1 MPTVGSFLIVKLTL
15 FRMMVVVMAIK
26 TCLLGASAAD
36 GRVVLDF
43 ANGNALLKVDG
54 DKDDDWWIESST
66 DFLTW
71 TTVTNLGP
79 LLSGNETN
87 APWRSLGTQAD
98 QIRYYRAR
106 QTAGLYDPAIF
117 RTVSLMYTQA
127 TLTAFT
133 NALRLGRQYG
143 TNVYVP
149 RLWLDNGA
157 TNYHVG
163 ARYKGN
169 TSFTMGGR
177 KKSLNL
183 EFDFVTPD
191 DDLMHYETVNLNN
204 AAGDETIMREP
215 LYFTIMSQYMP
226 CPKGAIARVEFNGS
240 LWGVYSMVQ
249 QYDGQLVRE
258 WFPSNNGDRWRA
270 PNAPVGGFN
279 SSNSAFHYF
288 GNTNLASYTR
298 HYELRNTKADTNTAW
313 ARLINAI
320 YVLNATP
327 TDQRRDRVEDVFAV
341 DNWLWF
347 LALENLF
354 VDDDSYWNKGADYAF
369 YFEPESG
376 RIHPVEHDGNEAFAA
391 IGSVNYTLSPVQ
403 GATGNNRPLLYRLLP
418 IPELR
423 QRYLAHMR
431 TVLQEYFNPGTM
443 TPMINAFHA
452 LSIASIIADPNK
464 SYTMGTYTNDLNAL
478 KAYVTNRSNFLRT
491 HAELT
496 PLQPNIEWVSGP
508 TSTVYPTNAANLTAR
523 VVPNGN
529 SGVGSVWLYFR
540 DKSYGRFTV
549 REMFDD
555 GAHGDG
561 AAGDGIYG
569 AVTTNFPAGNRIH
582 YYVEARATNTAQA
595 AVFSPPRA
603 ENVTYNYRV
612 GLLTAQ
618 NTPVVINEFMADNVS
633 TLADSQGEYDD
644 WIELRNL
651 TDAPANL
658 TGLYL
663 TDNATNPRKW
673 PFPTGTTIPANGYLV
688 VWADENGSA
697 TPGLHANFKLSK
709 DGEEILLIDTDA
721 NHNQVLDRI
730 SFGPQATDISYGRTA
745 ADADVWAPMVP
756 TPGLP
761 NE

>member
-1 MPTVGSFLIVKLTL
+1 MGVLRVELTL
-15 FRMMVVVMAIK
+15 LRMVVVVLAIQ
-26 TCLLGASAAD
+26 TCLPGARAAG
-36 GRVVLDF
+36 GRVALDF
-43 ANGNALLKVDG
+43 ADGHALLKVAG
-54 DKDDDWWIESST
+54 DKDDDWWIESSN

-87 APWRSLGTQAD
+87 APWRSVGPPTEPA
-98 QIRYYRAR
+98 RYYRAR
-106 QTAGLYDPAIF
+106 QTGGLYDATIF

-133 NALRLGRQYG
+133 NALRLGRQYD

-149 RLWLDNGA
+149 MVWLDNGA
-157 TNYHVG
+157 TNHHVG

-215 LYFTIMSQYMP
+215 LYFTIMSQYTP
-226 CPKGAIARVEFNGS
+226 CPKGAMARVEFNGS

-258 WFPSNNGDRWRA
+258 WFPSNTGDRWRA

-288 GNTNLASYTR
+288 GNTNLSSYTR
-298 HYELRNTKADTNTAW
+298 HYELRNTKVDTNTAW
-313 ARLINAI
+313 TRLINAI
-320 YVLNATP
+320 YVLHTTP
-327 TDQRRDRVEDVFAV
+327 ADQRRDRVEDVFAV

-369 YFEPESG
+369 YYEPESG

-391 IGSVNYTLSPVQ
+391 IGSINYTLSPVQ
-403 GATGNNRPLLYRLLP
+403 GATGNNRPLLYRLLSL
-418 IPELR
+418 PELR

-431 TVLQEYFNPGTM
+431 TVLAEYFNPGTL

-452 LSIASIIADPNK
+452 LSITSVMADPNK

-478 KAYVTNRSNFLRT
+478 KAYVTNRYNFLRN

-508 TSTVYPTNAANLTAR
+508 TSPVYPTNAANLTAR

-561 AAGDGIYG
+561 AAGDGVYG

-595 AVFSPPRA
+595 AVYSPPRA

-633 TLADSQGEYDD
+633 TLADPQGEYDD

-673 PFPTGTTIPANGYLV
+673 PFPDGTIIPANGYLI

-730 SFGPQATDISYGRTA
+730 SFGPQTTVVSYGRTA
-745 ADADVWAPMVP
+745 ADADVWAPMIP